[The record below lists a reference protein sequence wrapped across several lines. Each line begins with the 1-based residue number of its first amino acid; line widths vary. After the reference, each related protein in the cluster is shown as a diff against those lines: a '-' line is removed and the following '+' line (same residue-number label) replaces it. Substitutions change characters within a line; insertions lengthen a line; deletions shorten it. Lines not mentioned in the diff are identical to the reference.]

1 MDNLTREQLNDLID
15 AVKHYQYHHLSITS
29 SRYEEF
35 SNILNVLT
43 KAIDNEDFHRQ
54 RTYE

>member
-43 KAIDNEDFHRQ
+43 KAIDNEDLHRQ
-54 RTYE
+54 CNYS

>member
-43 KAIDNEDFHRQ
+43 KAIDNEDLHRQ
-54 RTYE
+54 CDYS

>member
-1 MDNLTREQLNDLID
+1 VDNLTREQLNDLID
-15 AVKHYQYHHLSITS
+15 AVKHYQYHHLSITN

-43 KAIDNEDFHRQ
+43 KAIDNENFHRQ
-54 RTYE
+54 CTYE

>member
-15 AVKHYQYHHLSITS
+15 AVKHYQYHHLSITN

-43 KAIDNEDFHRQ
+43 KAIDNENFHRQ
-54 RTYE
+54 CTYE

>member
-1 MDNLTREQLNDLID
+1 MDNLTTEQLNDLID
-15 AVKHYQYHHLSITS
+15 AVKHYQYHHLSITN

-43 KAIDNEDFHRQ
+43 KAIDNENFHRQ
-54 RTYE
+54 CTYE